1 MFCDSHKKDGCQ
13 HESDEAQGNTTPK
26 LDLKSCSVNRV
37 GKVEI
42 ALHLISPSEC
52 NILSYMLLVW

>member
-26 LDLKSCSVNRV
+26 LDLKSCSVKRV

-52 NILSYMLLVW
+52 NILS